1 MGNHKLH
8 PATPNTDSHAA
19 SFNVKLC
26 HALLQ
31 IVQHQGVSTS
41 EALASSIIEQSTL
54 DAPGQRYP
62 VDVFAQLLAQLIQ
75 RTNNPKLP
83 LLAAEATQPRMLGCL
98 GFVMTTANTLQ
109 DAYQMLSDYIGLV
122 YDGIQ
127 LEIEH
132 HQDHCTLTLQ
142 IAGNDPAVTEYFM
155 GCLLNWP
162 RWLTGR
168 QVPAQSINFNFQQH
182 QAQDYHRQLATQVS
196 FSQAHNHVVFSSH
209 YMALACS
216 EANWE
221 MHQLHC
227 NFADKLMLR
236 SMQQQALISQTK
248 HQIRKLL
255 LQPQTT
261 DSQTIR
267 RQQVATCL
275 NMSLRTFQR
284 KLKLLDSNFQ
294 KIYDSVRHETCLQ
307 LIANQKLNFAQ
318 ISYKLGFSNPSA
330 FQKAFKRW
338 MKTSPS
344 DYRNR
349 LLSSALS
356 QQRNK
361 PDAIATPLW
370 FLHLSAEQLQ
380 LQIQHKLANISSFSL
395 QLLRLAAA
403 VRQPGQSAVPVA
415 MLADISGNSL
425 ARLSIYLWPAQ
436 EQQLIDKL
444 DSTNTDNLALSFCHD
459 AVIEALASNTSAE
472 QRSEQ
477 HYRIGSYYQRA
488 QQPQLA
494 LQHFQLCDLT
504 LLTIENIKSLDQC
517 CRVLIDTCEPL
528 PQQLL
533 LDIYQ
538 RLIDCRTQLG
548 DHPDQ
553 LQPLYLQQLPISI
566 GAGNLA
572 LAELRVTDLL
582 EAGLTLEQQV
592 SLAVHHSQL
601 LLAQNNHQQALA
613 LLINTATGQCK
624 IAPFA
629 HSDSEY
635 LVEVAAQLDGL
646 ENLSQSQLEEF
657 SDPQISLKLSAFT
670 AMQLRI
676 LQQIIEISL
685 QHQRP
690 LLAVGAISRMF
701 ALSLNAD
708 DYLYSSFASAHFS
721 WVCSWFAGN
730 IKMAKMCSARALH
743 LARQQS
749 DSHSLQCQLILYTK
763 VYHWLG
769 PMTQALYQLRTSH
782 ADSNSAANSYNMQSS
797 LLVQYLLLCSGE
809 PLATVKLNCEQL
821 LAKSYQGSEQ
831 PSSTELRSIISICTS
846 LLQRPTNNSRQA
858 LSYCNS
864 NQGFAD
870 LYSAFYTFDHGYWP
884 QLQSWDAK
892 IETDIPSHYIVTEAV
907 FICTLMRIYCLPQK
921 TPDPLQLSQLEGYL
935 TRLQIWAK
943 LCPINFDPQYQIAKA
958 VYYAQV
964 RPLAQAMAQF
974 EIALQSVE
982 KQGHL
987 QHKIL
992 CYRYYAQLLKEHH
1005 IGLSALCKEKQRDLE
1020 RHWLALDN
1028 LKVTKQV

>member
-1 MGNHKLH
+1 MH
-8 PATPNTDSHAA
+8 PATPNSDTNAA

-31 IVQHQGVSTS
+31 IVQHQGINTRY
-41 EALASSIIEQSTL
+41 ALAHSIIEQSSL
-54 DAPGQRYP
+54 NAPGQRYP
-62 VDVFAQLLAQLIQ
+62 VAVFAQLLAHLIQ

-109 DAYQMLSDYIGLV
+109 DAYQMLSDYIALV
-122 YDGIQ
+122 HDGIQ
-127 LEIEH
+127 LHIEH

-142 IAGNDPAVTEYFM
+142 LDGNDPAVIEYFM

-168 QVPAQSINFNFQQH
+168 QVPAQSINFNFQQ
-182 QAQDYHRQLATQVS
+182 QTQDYHRQLATQVH
-196 FSQAHNHVVFSSH
+196 FSQAHNQVVFSSH

-221 MHQLHC
+221 MQQLHC
-227 NFADKLMLR
+227 NFADQLMLR

-255 LQPQTT
+255 LQTPAT

-267 RQQVATCL
+267 RQQVAVCL

-294 KIYDSVRHETCLQ
+294 IIYDSVRHETCLQ

-330 FQKAFKRW
+330 LQKAFKRW
-338 MKTSPS
+338 MKISPS
-344 DYRNR
+344 EYRSR
-349 LLSSALS
+349 LLTSALS
-356 QQRNK
+356 QP
-361 PDAIATPLW
+361 PDKIEVRAQPTW
-370 FLHLSAEQLQ
+370 FLQLSGA
-380 LQIQHKLANISSFSL
+380 QIQSQVEDKLANISSFSR
-395 QLLRLAAA
+395 QLLRLACAIQA
-403 VRQPGQSAVPVA
+403 PSKAAVPVP

-436 EQQLIDKL
+436 ELQLIDKL
-444 DSTNTDNLALSFCHD
+444 DSANTDNLTLSFCHD
-459 AVIEALASNTSAE
+459 GVIAALLDNTSEE

-477 HYRIGSYYQRA
+477 HLQIGCYYQRV
-488 QQPQLA
+488 QQPQQA
-494 LQHFQLCDLT
+494 LQHFQRCDLA
-504 LLTIENIKSLDQC
+504 LLAIASLKTIDQC
-517 CRVLIDTCEPL
+517 CRALIDTCEPQ
-528 PQQLL
+528 QQLL

-538 RLIDCRTQLG
+538 CLIDCRKQLG
-548 DHPDQ
+548 DHLEQ
-553 LQPLYLQQLPISI
+553 LQILYLKQLEISI
-566 GAGNLA
+566 GSENFA
-572 LAELRVTDLL
+572 LAERRIADLQQ
-582 EAGLTLEQQV
+582 AQLTLAQQV

-613 LLINTATGQCK
+613 LLINTATKKCQ
-624 IAPFA
+624 IARFPN
-629 HSDSEY
+629 SDSDF

-646 ENLSQSQLEEF
+646 ASLNHSQLEAF
-657 SDPQISLKLSAFT
+657 SRPKSSHKLIPAT
-670 AMQLRI
+670 ARQLRI

-701 ALSLNAD
+701 DLSLNAG
-708 DYLYSSFASAHFS
+708 DYFYSSFASAHFA

-730 IKMAKMCSARALH
+730 IKMAKLCSSRALH

-749 DSHSLQCQLILYTK
+749 ESHSRQCQLILYSK
-763 VYHWLG
+763 VNHWLG
-769 PMTQALYQLRTSH
+769 PMTQALRELRTGHVYSDGT
-782 ADSNSAANSYNMQSS
+782 ASSNSRQSS

-809 PLATVKLNCEQL
+809 PLSIIRLNCEQL
-821 LAKSYQGSEQ
+821 LAQCHTGREL
-831 PSSTELRSIISICTS
+831 PSSTALRAIINICTS
-846 LLQRPTNNSRQA
+846 LLQPLSRSDQQS
-858 LSYCNS
+858 LSYDNS
-864 NQGFAD
+864 SQAFAD
-870 LYSAFYTFDHGYWP
+870 LYSAFYSFEHSHWP
-884 QLQSWDAK
+884 QLLNWDAK

-907 FICTLMRIYCLPQK
+907 FICTLMRIYCLPEQA
-921 TPDPLQLSQLEGYL
+921 PDPLQLTQLEGSL

-943 LCPINFDPQYQIAKA
+943 LCPINFDSQYQIAKA

-964 RPLAQAMAQF
+964 KPLTQAMQQF
-974 EIALQSVE
+974 ETALQSVE

-987 QHKIL
+987 QHKII
-992 CYRYYAQLLKEHH
+992 CYRYYAQLLKGQHL
-1005 IGLSALCKEKQRDLE
+1005 GLSALCSEKQLDLE
-1020 RHWLALDN
+1020 RRWLSLDN
-1028 LKVTKQV
+1028 LNAVKQV